1 MSFDQTLQTL
11 LEAIQHR
18 DLDQFLATVSIGEDV
33 SFILPN
39 GALIE
44 GRAAFIN
51 LNTAWFAD
59 PDWQMDVKVLRTIET
74 PEMAFALMLADYK
87 DATIATEPYAKQH
100 YFSLVFTKK
109 DGGWVLIHDQTSVV
123 Q

>member
-1 MSFDQTLQTL
+1 MNFDQTLQTL

-18 DLDQFLATVSIGEDV
+18 DLDQFLSTVSIDEEV

-59 PDWQMDVKVLRTIET
+59 PDWQMDVKVLHTIET
-74 PEMAFALMLADYK
+74 PEMAFALMYADYR
-87 DATIATEPYAKQH
+87 DISIAAEPYARQH
-100 YFSLVFTKK
+100 YFCLVFTKK
-109 DGGWVLIHDQTSVV
+109 DDRWVLVHDQTSVV